1 MATDERSAIL
11 RRAQELED
19 RHEDRLHDL
28 GRLALDMHR
37 RDELDSELLMARAEE
52 IARIEKDLGRLHIAL
67 EQDEGSSPKS

>member
-1 MATDERSAIL
+1 MPARSEIL
-11 RRAQELED
+11 RRAEELEG

-52 IARIEKDLGRLHIAL
+52 IAEIEKDLGRLHVAL
-67 EQDEGSSPKS
+67 EDEEGQRPER

>member
-1 MATDERSAIL
+1 MPARSEIL
-11 RRAQELED
+11 RRTEELEG

-52 IARIEKDLGRLHIAL
+52 IAEIEKDLGRLHVAL
-67 EQDEGSSPKS
+67 EDEEAQSP

>member
-1 MATDERSAIL
+1 MPARSEIL
-11 RRAQELED
+11 RRTEELEG

-52 IARIEKDLGRLHIAL
+52 IAEIEKDLGRLHIAL
-67 EQDEGSSPKS
+67 EDEEAQRPER